1 MKHYKIRK
9 LDTGGYYI
17 TTRAQFNSV
26 QELVQHYI
34 GEGWPSGASMCFRFL
49 NQPIETEAQRREVS
63 PRAVVAGPKLELKY
77 LAPSPGSC
85 SVGLQRKQV

>member
-17 TTRAQFNSV
+17 TTRAQFHSV

-34 GEGWPSGASMCFRFL
+34 GKGRPLGWH
-49 NQPIETEAQRREVS
+49 V
-63 PRAVVAGPKLELKY
+63 
-77 LAPSPGSC
+77 
-85 SVGLQRKQV
+85 LQMADPTC

>member
-17 TTRAQFNSV
+17 TTRAQFHSV

-34 GEGWPSGASMCFRFL
+34 GKG
-49 NQPIETEAQRREVS
+49 
-63 PRAVVAGPKLELKY
+63 GPLG
-77 LAPSPGSC
+77 LACAADG
-85 SVGLQRKQV
+85 

>member
-17 TTRAQFNSV
+17 TTRAQFDSV

-34 GEGWPSGASMCFRFL
+34 GEGGPWAGTCCRSL
-49 NQPIETEAQRREVS
+49 TQPT
-63 PRAVVAGPKLELKY
+63 Y
-77 LAPSPGSC
+77 
-85 SVGLQRKQV
+85 